1 NGVEQLIA
9 GWPDAGLPDWELH
22 ITGYGHL
29 TEGLRHKAAHTRG
42 VVFHGLVSRPE
53 LVGLMSSARICIN
66 PHQVSDTP
74 GNVFAFKL
82 VEYLAAGAHV
92 ITTPMG
98 ALETELEAGVTYMP
112 DNAPATIAATL
123 RRVVSE
129 RAYTRTAGEAAR
141 RSYGPD
147 AVAKSLDAL
156 LGRVRAVA

>member
-1 NGVEQLIA
+1 AQVPMDLPSLLLRGVVGADLANAGAGTSGIRRNVVLFSGTHIESNGVEQLIA

-42 VVFHGLVSRPE
+42 VVFHWLVSRPA
-53 LVGLMSSARICIN
+53 LVALMSSARICIN

-112 DNAPATIAATL
+112 
-123 RRVVSE
+123 
-129 RAYTRTAGEAAR
+129 
-141 RSYGPD
+141 
-147 AVAKSLDAL
+147 
-156 LGRVRAVA
+156 